1 MMKAPCIILQLM
13 EINSQPLDRQERI
26 CIWGSR
32 CLFAGYLPD
41 LTLRRRAAATVCI
54 GLDGEFQV
62 SLDDTN
68 WISFRSAL
76 IPPMVD
82 HSIRFS
88 GKFCVLLFMDLS
100 SPNYES
106 LRVSNLES
114 ENEGIFIS
122 LREEE
127 ELFTKIS
134 QVLASDQVSE
144 ESLLELLNQIPPI
157 VENGSRM
164 IDHRIQKIVELITTM
179 PHEDHSAKDLAEFAG
194 MSVSSLE
201 HQFKKEVGIPFHS
214 FRTWFRL
221 KLTVYSLLHGMSHTD
236 SAHRAGFF
244 DSAHFTRTFRATF
257 GLPPSEIFRNT
268 RHLKSFIEV
277 PASYAEA

>member
-1 MMKAPCIILQLM
+1 MP
-13 EINSQPLDRQERI
+13 DRDEMI

-32 CLFAGYLPD
+32 CLFAGHLPD

-54 GLDGEFQV
+54 SLDEEFQV
-62 SLDDTN
+62 SLNDTD
-68 WISFRSAL
+68 WMSFRTAL

-88 GKFCVLLFMDLS
+88 GGFCVLLFMDLS

-106 LRVSNLES
+106 LKTSNAER
-114 ENEGIFIS
+114 ENEEGIFLT
-122 LREEE
+122 LREERQ
-127 ELFTKIS
+127 LFDKIDQILS
-134 QVLASDQVSE
+134 ADGDAS
-144 ESLLELLNQIPPI
+144 LIELLNQIPPI
-157 VENGSRM
+157 SGNESRM
-164 IDHRIQKIVELITTM
+164 IDDRIQKIVEMITAM
-179 PHEDHSAKDLAEFAG
+179 PQEDHSAKDLADLAG
-194 MSVSSLE
+194 MSVSNLE
-201 HQFKKEVGIPFHS
+201 HQFKREVGIPFHS

-236 SAHRAGFF
+236 AAHRAGFF

-268 RHLKSFIEV
+268 RRLKSFIEV
-277 PASYAEA
+277 PASYAESW

>member
-1 MMKAPCIILQLM
+1 MMKATCIILQPM
-13 EINSQPLDRQERI
+13 EINSHSLDRQERI

-32 CLFAGYLPD
+32 CLFAGHLPD

-54 GLDGEFQV
+54 SLDGEFQV
-62 SLDDTN
+62 SLNNSD

-82 HSIRFS
+82 HSIKFS

-106 LRVSNLES
+106 LRASNLES
-114 ENEGIFIS
+114 ETDGIFIS

-127 ELFTKIS
+127 QLFTTVN
-134 QVLASDQVSE
+134 QVLSTEPGSE
-144 ESLLELLNQIPPI
+144 EAILELLNQIPPI
-157 VENGSRM
+157 VENNIRM
-164 IDHRIQKIVELITTM
+164 VDPRIQKIVELITTM

-194 MSVSSLE
+194 MSVSNLE
-201 HQFKKEVGIPFHS
+201 HQFKKEIGIPFHS

-244 DSAHFTRTFRATF
+244 DSAHFTKTFRATF
-257 GLPPSEIFRNT
+257 GLPPSEIFRST

>member
-1 MMKAPCIILQLM
+1 MTTNAHTL
-13 EINSQPLDRQERI
+13 NRQERI
-26 CIWGSR
+26 FIWGSR

-54 GLDGEFQV
+54 SLDGEFQV
-62 SLDDTN
+62 SLNDTD
-68 WISFRSAL
+68 WINFRTAL
-76 IPPMVD
+76 IPPMID

-88 GKFCVLLFMDLS
+88 GQFCVLLFMDLS
-100 SPNYES
+100 GPNYEF
-106 LRVSNLES
+106 LRASNVEK
-114 ENEGIFIS
+114 ENEGIFIY

-127 ELFTKIS
+127 QLFNKINEI
-134 QVLASDQVSE
+134 LATDHVSE
-144 ESLLELLNQIPPI
+144 EELLELLNQIPPI
-157 VENGSRM
+157 PENESRM
-164 IDHRIQKIVELITTM
+164 LDPRIQKIVDLITAM

-194 MSVSSLE
+194 MSISNLE

-257 GLPPSEIFRNT
+257 GLPPSEIFRST

-277 PASYAEA
+277 PASYVEA

>member
-1 MMKAPCIILQLM
+1 M
-13 EINSQPLDRQERI
+13 
-26 CIWGSR
+26 
-32 CLFAGYLPD
+32 FAGSLPD

-54 GLDGEFQV
+54 SLDEEFQI
-62 SLDDTN
+62 SLNDTD
-68 WISFRSAL
+68 WISFRSVL

-106 LRVSNLES
+106 LRASNLES

-127 ELFTKIS
+127 ELFSTINKILS
-134 QVLASDQVSE
+134 FDSDSE
-144 ESLLELLNQIPPI
+144 EALLELLNQIPP
-157 VENGSRM
+157 VSENGSRM

-194 MSVSSLE
+194 MSVSNLE
-201 HQFKKEVGIPFHS
+201 HQFKKEIGIPFHS
-214 FRTWFRL
+214 FRNWFRL
-221 KLTVYSLLHGMSHTD
+221 KLTVYSLLHGMSHTEA
-236 SAHRAGFF
+236 AHRAGFF
-244 DSAHFTRTFRATF
+244 DSAHFTRTFRSTF

-268 RHLKSFIEV
+268 RYLKSFIEV

>member
-1 MMKAPCIILQLM
+1 MIT
-13 EINSQPLDRQERI
+13 NSRPLDRQERI
-26 CIWGSR
+26 FIWGSR

-41 LTLRRRAAATVCI
+41 LTLRRRAAATVCVS
-54 GLDGEFQV
+54 LEGEFQV
-62 SLDDTN
+62 SLNETD
-68 WISFRSAL
+68 WINFRTAL

-100 SPNYES
+100 GPNYES
-106 LRVSNLES
+106 LRSSNEER
-114 ENEGIFIS
+114 ENEGIFIG

-127 ELFTKIS
+127 EFFDKINQILS
-134 QVLASDQVSE
+134 VDSPSE
-144 ESLLELLNQIPPI
+144 EVILELLNQVPPI
-157 VENGSRM
+157 PMDGTRT
-164 IDHRIQKIVELITTM
+164 IDPRIQKIVELITTM

-194 MSVSSLE
+194 MSVSNLE
-201 HQFKKEVGIPFHS
+201 HQFKKEIGVPFHS

-244 DSAHFTRTFRATF
+244 DSAHFTRTFRSTF
-257 GLPPSEIFRNT
+257 GLPPSEIFRST
-268 RHLKSFIEV
+268 RHLRSFIEV
-277 PASYAEA
+277 PASYVEA